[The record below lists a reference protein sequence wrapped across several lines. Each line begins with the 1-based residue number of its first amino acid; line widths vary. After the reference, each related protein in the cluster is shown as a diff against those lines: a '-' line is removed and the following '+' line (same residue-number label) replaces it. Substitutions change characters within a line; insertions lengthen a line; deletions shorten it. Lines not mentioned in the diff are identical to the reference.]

1 MGPSLSDSVRYV
13 KGVGPKKAL
22 LLRELGILS
31 LGDLIEYFPF
41 RIDDFSRVARM
52 DSLVPGEE
60 VTVRG
65 RVISGQFVGSRR
77 GGAFRVGITDGT
89 GVVYLVWYNM
99 PYMQQRFD
107 AGQFVSASGRV
118 EWRRGGLEIAH
129 PMWHAG
135 GEDGG
140 SGPVVPVYHVT
151 QGLTSQSLHSIIK
164 EALPSCLMAL
174 KPLVPASILK
184 KHDLIPEGQAY
195 RWIHSPDSADQWEKA
210 RKTLAFREM
219 LLLQTA
225 LISMKREA
233 EHSRGPAP
241 FERFRLSKRFLDSL
255 PFRLTPAQE
264 RAVSHLADDLSSGKT
279 MNRLLQGDVG
289 SGKTVVAMYG
299 LLAAVEN
306 GWQGAL
312 LAPTEILATQHRK
325 TFEKLAPDLARV
337 GFLSG
342 ATPKRERESLLEE
355 LSAGDIDILIG
366 THALLGPDI
375 RWRNLGFVVTDEQH
389 RFGVKQRLRLPT
401 ADRCAPHVLVMSAT
415 PIPRSL
421 ALTLYGDLDVTVID
435 SVPPGRTPVHTTY
448 LPESRRKFAYQT
460 VRSEVDKGRQAF
472 VVCPAINES
481 QTDKKAAVKVK
492 EELDK
497 SYLRGLKTALVH
509 GSLSKKEIEQTMES
523 FARGEIQVLVSTT
536 VIEVGIDVPNA
547 TVMVIEDAGSFG
559 LATLHQLR
567 GRVGRGD
574 FASSCFLIGSKGGN
588 ENRLKQLEKMA
599 DGFQV
604 AEMDLQERGPGQFF
618 GTAQHGMPDIRA
630 TELGLTLDIITRARE
645 EAKLVVEALSEG
657 SPSPESQRLGA
668 AVKERFGNL
677 LEHGRSR

>member
-1 MGPSLSDSVRYV
+1 M
-13 KGVGPKKAL
+13 
-22 LLRELGILS
+22 
-31 LGDLIEYFPF
+31 
-41 RIDDFSRVARM
+41 
-52 DSLVPGEE
+52 
-60 VTVRG
+60 
-65 RVISGQFVGSRR
+65 
-77 GGAFRVGITDGT
+77 
-89 GVVYLVWYNM
+89 
-99 PYMQQRFD
+99 
-107 AGQFVSASGRV
+107 
-118 EWRRGGLEIAH
+118 
-129 PMWHAG
+129 
-135 GEDGG
+135 
-140 SGPVVPVYHVT
+140 
-151 QGLTSQSLHSIIK
+151 
-164 EALPSCLMAL
+164 
-174 KPLVPASILK
+174 
-184 KHDLIPEGQAY
+184 
-195 RWIHSPDSADQWEKA
+195 
-210 RKTLAFREM
+210 
-219 LLLQTA
+219 
-225 LISMKREA
+225 
-233 EHSRGPAP
+233 
-241 FERFRLSKRFLDSL
+241 
-255 PFRLTPAQE
+255 
-264 RAVSHLADDLSSGKT
+264 
-279 MNRLLQGDVG
+279 
-289 SGKTVVAMYG
+289 
-299 LLAAVEN
+299 
-306 GWQGAL
+306 
-312 LAPTEILATQHRK
+312 
-325 TFEKLAPDLARV
+325 
-337 GFLSG
+337 
-342 ATPKRERESLLEE
+342 
-355 LSAGDIDILIG
+355 
-366 THALLGPDI
+366 
-375 RWRNLGFVVTDEQH
+375 
-389 RFGVKQRLRLPT
+389 
-401 ADRCAPHVLVMSAT
+401 
-415 PIPRSL
+415 
-421 ALTLYGDLDVTVID
+421 
-435 SVPPGRTPVHTTY
+435 
-448 LPESRRKFAYQT
+448 
-460 VRSEVDKGRQAF
+460 RSEVDKGRQAF